1 MWDFTKFN
9 FKQMPPRQIQKIA
22 LAVLIFSEGFGSQLA
37 FLLAHSGWDDLLSFT
52 TLCHMQCVIDWQC
65 YCKQQTFNKQVGL
78 LGQCFF
84 QFENKDV
91 VEKNIKSK
99 LQPMLQNCFKL
110 FPTISKPV
118 LSNIV
123 QNLWDTCLFV
133 FISAK
138 SI

>member
-1 MWDFTKFN
+1 M
-9 FKQMPPRQIQKIA
+9 
-22 LAVLIFSEGFGSQLA
+22 GS
-37 FLLAHSGWDDLLSFT
+37 
-52 TLCHMQCVIDWQC
+52 
-65 YCKQQTFNKQVGL
+65 KQVGL

-99 LQPMLQNCFKL
+99 LQPMLQSCSKL

-123 QNLWDTCLFV
+123 QKL
-133 FISAK
+133 
-138 SI
+138 